1 MARVQNDRK
10 EWDRA
15 ISLKLTKDSIKRNY
29 IYIPSR
35 YRNLFPPYKKEF
47 SLETDAGKLE

>member
-1 MARVQNDRK
+1 MTRRKNDKK
-10 EWDRA
+10 EWDKT

-35 YRNLFPPYKKEF
+35 
-47 SLETDAGKLE
+47 